1 MRQLTILQTLHEALV
16 FVCIFDQE
24 FISVGRD
31 SLLKGYNSVLKMRVL
46 CQILLAR
53 SAYRCELNILRN
65 ISHSKDFKLKDD
77 PSENTLEENP
87 PDIVQLAQDKN
98 ILYSSHLASKGIRV
112 DLLSRR
118 NFTEK
123 YQRLSLEQRKKN
135 SVPLIVKKLL
145 PRKDFEKVERE
156 DTDYEERE
164 SRVTLPYTEVEN
176 IRAEKLNSNLKAV
189 EEYDWGNFKDTVSDD
204 IANRMQAYEKNL
216 LESVKT
222 QERDTSRMRAEG
234 THSRSVMKDGL
245 CIDDV
250 LEYGTCDQFIP
261 VSKVPCGGCG
271 ALLHCQDYALPG
283 FIPKELFEILD
294 PGELRSVTCQRCY
307 FLKHHNTALNIRVS
321 PDVYQTLLEPIKEK
335 KALAVVVVDL
345 LDVPCSIWP
354 NLIDILGTRRPVVVV
369 GNKVDLLPADDV
381 NHLQRIKE
389 SLKAVIDQTS
399 LGRCNIVH
407 IALTSAIT
415 GFGIESLITKIQT
428 SWGVKGD
435 IYLVGCTNSGKSTL
449 FNALLGSDMCKTKAS
464 FLIHRA
470 TTSPWPGTTLNM
482 LKFPLL
488 RTSHSRLYER
498 RQRLTEQNV
507 KFKRVKEY
515 TSDVGLATLAG
526 YIGRTFADEKHE
538 EKMDQF
544 SLDANKLPRNSIK
557 ILGINESHPDYI
569 ASKWCYDTP
578 GTVQPDQMIN
588 LLTHEELMK
597 VLPRQLIRPQTF
609 SLTSGKTL
617 FIGGLARFD
626 VLYCASSVRITVFS
640 APKIP
645 ITIVKTVYASLFYS
659 KYLGTPV
666 LGVPVGGEERLQHWP
681 TLAPHDLKMM
691 SNNSQE
697 CCGDVVLSSAG
708 WVAVNAKE
716 GLAIDVRGWTPGG
729 RGIYQRTPSMLP
741 RIINLK
747 GRRLK
752 SSPVYKPHKLLIPKS
767 NEV

>member
-1 MRQLTILQTLHEALV
+1 M
-16 FVCIFDQE
+16 
-24 FISVGRD
+24 
-31 SLLKGYNSVLKMRVL
+31 KMRVL
-46 CQILLAR
+46 QCQSILAR
-53 SAYRCELNILRN
+53 SAYRCKLNILRN
-65 ISHSKDFKLKDD
+65 ISHSKDFKLKYD
-77 PSENTLEENP
+77 PSENSLEENP
-87 PDIVQLAQDKN
+87 PEIVQLAQDKN
-98 ILYSSHLASKGIRV
+98 ILYSSHLASKGVRV
-112 DLLSRR
+112 DPLSRR
-118 NFTEK
+118 NFAER
-123 YQRLSLEQRKKN
+123 YQRLLFEQRKQN
-135 SVPLIVKKLL
+135 AVPLIVKKLL
-145 PRKDFEKVERE
+145 PRKDFEKMERE
-156 DTDYEERE
+156 DSDDEERD
-164 SRVTLPYTEVEN
+164 SHVTLPYTEVEN
-176 IRAEKLNSNLKAV
+176 ISTEVLKINQKAV
-189 EEYDWGNFKDTVSDD
+189 KECDWGNFKDTVWDD
-204 IANRMQAYEKNL
+204 IANRMQAYEKSL
-216 LESVKT
+216 IKLVKT
-222 QERDTSRMRAEG
+222 EERDKSRMRAED
-234 THSRSVMKDGL
+234 THSRPVIKDGL
-245 CIDDV
+245 YIDDV
-250 LEYGTCDQFIP
+250 VEYGTCDQFIP
-261 VSKVPCGGCG
+261 VSRVPCGGCG

-294 PGELRSVTCQRCY
+294 PGELRSIICQRCY
-307 FLKHHNTALNIRVS
+307 FLKHYNTALNIRVS
-321 PDVYQTLLEPIKEK
+321 PDVYQKLLEPIKEK

-399 LGRCNIVH
+399 LGRCNIKH
-407 IALTSAIT
+407 IALVSAFT

-428 SWGVKGD
+428 SWGIKGD

-488 RTSHSRLYER
+488 RPSHSRLYER
-498 RQRLTEQNV
+498 KQRLTEQNV
-507 KFKRVKEY
+507 KFKKVKEY

-544 SLDANKLPRNSIK
+544 SLDSNKLPRNSIK
-557 ILGINESHPDYI
+557 VLGINDSHPDYS

-578 GTVQPDQMIN
+578 GTVQPDQIIN

-597 VLPRQLIRPQTF
+597 VLPRQLIKPQTF

-617 FIGGLARFD
+617 FIGGLARLD
-626 VLYCASSVRITVFS
+626 VLYCPSSVRITVFS
-640 APKIP
+640 AAKLP
-645 ITIVKTVYASLFYS
+645 ITIVKTVYASLFYY
-659 KYLGTPV
+659 KYLGTRV
-666 LGVPVGGEERLQHWP
+666 LGVPVGGKERLQHWP
-681 TLAPHDLKMM
+681 ALAPCDLKMM

-708 WVAVNAKE
+708 WAAVNAKE
-716 GLAIDVRGWTPGG
+716 GLVIEVRGWTPGG
-729 RGIYQRTPSMLP
+729 RGIYLRTPSMLP

-747 GRRLK
+747 GRRIK
-752 SSPVYKPHKLLIPKS
+752 KSPVYKSHKLLIPRSK
-767 NEV
+767 EV